1 MDALQ
6 TTGAGQLQAQGT
18 ITADLFARFIAYID
32 GTPKTVETYSR
43 ALRQFI
49 KWLQAQGIAQPARS
63 DILAYREQ
71 LKQAH
76 KPSTVTAYITAVRL
90 FFAWTD
96 QEGIYKNIAEHIKGA
111 KLDREHKKDYF
122 TSAQIKS
129 ILESIDTGSAQGR
142 RDYAIIALA
151 VTGGLRTIEI
161 QRANIG
167 DIRNAGDHPALFIQ
181 GKGREEKTEYIK
193 LPAPVEKALRQ
204 YLKDRGPAAPTDP
217 LFTSES
223 DRNAGGRLT
232 PKSISR
238 IIKGRFIAA
247 GYNSELLTAHSLRH
261 TAGTLNLLNGGSL
274 EETQQ
279 LLRHSNIN
287 TTMIYLHHIDRAKNE
302 SEERIAGAIF

>member
-6 TTGAGQLQAQGT
+6 TTRADQLQAHGT
-18 ITADLFARFIAYID
+18 ITADLFTRFTAYID

-49 KWLQAQGIAQPARS
+49 KWLQAQGIAQPGRS

-71 LKQAH
+71 LKQTH

-90 FFAWTD
+90 FFAWAD

-122 TSAQIKS
+122 TSSQIKS

-161 QRANIG
+161 QRANVG

-204 YLKDRGPAAPTDP
+204 YLKDRGTAAPSDP

-238 IIKGRFIAA
+238 IVKGRFIAA

-287 TTMIYLHHIDRAKNE
+287 TTMIYLHHIDRAKNK